1 MSAIHDHDGRVAS
14 GDRAD
19 ALPAIR
25 KITFSDVT
33 AALGKGMSD
42 FWRRPSHYVFLFILY
57 PVLGFVIGIWTSGGN
72 AFQLLYPIAT
82 GFALLGP
89 VVALGLYELSRRREA
104 GEDDEPRHAFEV
116 LRSPALP
123 QILIVGLLLAALF
136 IAWLATAQAIYGAF
150 FGTAVPADFWA
161 WMGELVTTP
170 RGWGLILVGNAVGL
184 IFALVVLATTVVAF
198 PMLVDRGGSAW
209 DAVHTSI
216 RAVRANPAP
225 MLFWGVIVVAALIV
239 GAIPLLVGLAVV
251 LPVLG
256 HATWHLY
263 RAVVEE

>member
-1 MSAIHDHDGRVAS
+1 MSAIHDHEDRVAS
-14 GDRAD
+14 GLHAE

-42 FWRRPSHYVFLFILY
+42 FWQRPSHYIFLFILY
-57 PVLGFVIGIWTSGGN
+57 PVLGFAIGIWSSGGN
-72 AFQLLYPIAT
+72 AFQLLYPVAT

-89 VVALGLYELSRRREA
+89 VAALGLYELSRRHET
-104 GEDDEPRHAFEV
+104 GEDDHPRHAFEV

-123 QILIVGLLLAALF
+123 QILTVGLMLAALF
-136 IAWLATAQAIYGAF
+136 VAWLAAAQAIYRGF
-150 FGTAVPADFWA
+150 YGDGVPADFWA
-161 WMGELVTTP
+161 WMVEVLTTP
-170 RGWGLILVGNAVGL
+170 RGWGLILAGNAVGL
-184 IFALVVLATTVVAF
+184 IFALVVLATSVVAF
-198 PMLVDRGGSAW
+198 PMLVDRGGSAG
-209 DAVHTSI
+209 AAIRTSI
-216 RAVRANPAP
+216 RAVRTNPAQ
-225 MLFWGVIVVAALIV
+225 MLFWGVIVVGALIL

-263 RAVVEE
+263 RAVVE